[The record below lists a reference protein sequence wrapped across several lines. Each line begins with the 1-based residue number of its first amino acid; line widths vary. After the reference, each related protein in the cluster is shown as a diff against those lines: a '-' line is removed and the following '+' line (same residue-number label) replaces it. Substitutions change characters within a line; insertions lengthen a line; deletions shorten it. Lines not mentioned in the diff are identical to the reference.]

1 MDFYISL
8 KKGVLRGFE
17 GLHFVCVVSIGA
29 GLEVCLK
36 VEGDVHVSVK
46 DGNTESLE
54 SDTWENVEWIS
65 FCWRTQR
72 TKLVKA
78 EGVTNMFEV
87 HSGLVNGM
95 AKRW

>member
-1 MDFYISL
+1 M
-8 KKGVLRGFE
+8 
-17 GLHFVCVVSIGA
+17 
-29 GLEVCLK
+29 
-36 VEGDVHVSVK
+36 EGDVHVSVK

-54 SDTWENVEWIS
+54 SNTWENVEWIS

-72 TKLVKA
+72 TKLVRA
-78 EGVTNMFEV
+78 EGITNMFEV